1 MAEAWLYIHKMYGP
15 AMADIGIMR
24 EDGAALPLGSHE
36 AHGAVSGLILL
47 RSGAALGLVVILYV
61 ALCYSVRV
69 HGRAVQIST
78 CLFVTSLVSTQLL
91 VKALSSQTFG
101 FNFPAWLAAAHFS
114 TVWLCCWAYWA
125 WVGDWGK
132 LLPGSIG
139 SSKRYRK
146 FVVPIAA
153 SLPLSVIFNNTALVY
168 LGAGLVAIVGTLS
181 PVSTALL
188 SRLMGRTIASK
199 AWLGV
204 LTAFAGAMMIAWGK
218 LDSHFATA
226 DVAAGLI
233 FGLGAVLFRSVKVV
247 LQDML
252 LTPAAYGASERK
264 SLVTSED
271 EEPIGPMHCWSLQ
284 CPPAILVSVVYAGC
298 TENFAEL
305 WARLSPAVVA
315 LVLCSCASAAVLNIL
330 GMYTIKSLGGSSM
343 QIVGKMNVI
352 VVVAFSVAFLQETI
366 QGKVML
372 GTALVVAGVAAFEY
386 FQRSEKAAPE
396 DTPETA
402 HQTA

>member
-1 MAEAWLYIHKMYGP
+1 
-15 AMADIGIMR
+15 
-24 EDGAALPLGSHE
+24 
-36 AHGAVSGLILL
+36 
-47 RSGAALGLVVILYV
+47 LGLVVVLYV

-101 FNFPAWLAAAHFS
+101 FNFPAWLASAHFL
-114 TVWLCCWAYWA
+114 TVWLCCCAYWA
-125 WVGDWGK
+125 WLGDWGK

-168 LGAGLVAIVGTLS
+168 LGAGLVAIVSTLS

-204 LTAFAGAMMIAWGK
+204 LIAFTGAMMIAWGK
-218 LDSHFATA
+218 LDGHLVTG
-226 DVAAGLI
+226 DVAAGLT

-252 LTPAAYGASERK
+252 LTPAAYGAAERK
-264 SLVTSED
+264 SLVTNGD

-284 CPPAILVSVVYAGC
+284 CPPAILVCVVYALC
-298 TENFAEL
+298 MENVVEL

-315 LVLCSCASAAVLNIL
+315 MILCSCASAATLNIL

-343 QIVGKMNVI
+343 QIVGKLNVI
-352 VVVAFSVAFLQETI
+352 IVVAFSVAFLQETI

-372 GTALVVAGVAAFEY
+372 GATFVVAGVAVFEY
-386 FQRSEKAAPE
+386 FQHGEKAAPQA
-396 DTPETA
+396 TLGTA
-402 HQTA
+402 QQTA

>member
-1 MAEAWLYIHKMYGP
+1 MYGP
-15 AMADIGIMR
+15 AVAEAEIMPD
-24 EDGAALPLGSHE
+24 DGVALPLGSNE
-36 AHGAVSGLILL
+36 AHGIDFSVVAFRG
-47 RSGAALGLVVILYV
+47 GAAFVLVVVLYV

-78 CLFVTSLVSTQLL
+78 CVFVTSLVSTQLL
-91 VKALSSQTFG
+91 VKELSSQKFG
-101 FNFPAWLAAAHFS
+101 FNFPAWLASAHFL
-114 TVWLCCWAYWA
+114 TVWLCCCAYWG
-125 WVGDWGK
+125 WLGDWSK

-168 LGAGLVAIVGTLS
+168 LGAGLVAIVSTLS
-181 PVSTALL
+181 PLTTALL

-204 LTAFAGAMMIAWGK
+204 LTAFTGAMMIAWGK
-218 LDSHFATA
+218 LGGHFATA
-226 DVAAGLI
+226 DVVAGLI
-233 FGLGAVLFRSVKVV
+233 FGLGAVVFRSVKVV

-252 LTPAAYGASERK
+252 LTPAAYGAAEKK
-264 SLVTSED
+264 SLVTNGD
-271 EEPIGPMHCWSLQ
+271 EEPIGPMHVWSLQ

-298 TENFAEL
+298 TENVVEL

-315 LVLCSCASAAVLNIL
+315 MVLLSCASAAALNIL

-343 QIVGKMNVI
+343 QIVGKLNVI

-372 GTALVVAGVAAFEY
+372 GTCLVLAGVAIFEY
-386 FQRSEKAAPE
+386 FQHGEKAAPQA
-396 DTPETA
+396 TVETA
-402 HQTA
+402 EQTV